1 MSTDITLKNN
11 FDVPSLSS
19 DSLQVYLNSIA
30 DIPVLSAMEEQKL
43 AEKFYRDGDLEAAQS
58 LIVANLKFVVHIAKS
73 YKGYGINLSDLI
85 QEGNVGLMKAVKRFD
100 STLGVRLISFAVH
113 WIKAEIHEYILKN
126 WKLVKVA
133 TTKAQRKLFFNLR
146 KSKKNLGWLSK
157 EETKKLALDLG
168 VKESDVMEMEK
179 RMSSN
184 DVSFDPLEDSD
195 DEFTP
200 SSFVTDEAINPSLII
215 ENEDYESTSQARLLE
230 SLDLLDQRSKDIVQK
245 RWLNENKATLH
256 ELADA
261 YQVSAERIRQ
271 IENQALLKLR
281 ESIISKSSF

>member
-1 MSTDITLKNN
+1 MSTDVTLKNN

-30 DIPVLSAMEEQKL
+30 DIPVLSAIEEQKL

-100 STLGVRLISFAVH
+100 PTLGVRLISFAVH

-126 WKLVKVA
+126 WKLVKIA

-157 EETKKLALDLG
+157 EETKRLALDLG

-215 ENEDYESTSQARLLE
+215 ENEDYESTYQARLLE

-281 ESIISKSSF
+281 ESIAQ

>member
-30 DIPVLSAMEEQKL
+30 DIPVLSAIEEQKL

-100 STLGVRLISFAVH
+100 PTLGVRLISFAVH

-126 WKLVKVA
+126 WKLVKIA

-157 EETKKLALDLG
+157 EETKRLALDLG

-215 ENEDYESTSQARLLE
+215 ENEDYESTYQARLLE

-281 ESIISKSSF
+281 ESIAE

>member
-30 DIPVLSAMEEQKL
+30 EIPVLSAMEEQKL

-157 EETKKLALDLG
+157 EETKRLALDLG
-168 VKESDVMEMEK
+168 VKESDVTEMEK

>member
-30 DIPVLSAMEEQKL
+30 DIPVLSAIEEQKL
-43 AEKFYRDGDLEAAQS
+43 AEKFYRNGDLEAAQS

-100 STLGVRLISFAVH
+100 PTLGVRLISFAVH

-126 WKLVKVA
+126 WKLVKIA

-215 ENEDYESTSQARLLE
+215 ENEDYESTYQARLLE

-281 ESIISKSSF
+281 ESIAQ

>member
-1 MSTDITLKNN
+1 MITDITLKNN

-19 DSLQVYLNSIA
+19 DSLRVYLNSIA

-157 EETKKLALDLG
+157 EETKRLALDLG
-168 VKESDVMEMEK
+168 VKESDVTEMEK

>member
-19 DSLQVYLNSIA
+19 DSMQVYLNSIA
-30 DIPVLSAMEEQKL
+30 NIPVLSAIEEQKL

-100 STLGVRLISFAVH
+100 PTLGVRLISFAVH

-126 WKLVKVA
+126 WKLVKIA

-157 EETKKLALDLG
+157 EETKRLALDLG

-215 ENEDYESTSQARLLE
+215 ENEDYESTYQARLLE

-261 YQVSAERIRQ
+261 YKVSAERIRQ

-281 ESIISKSSF
+281 ESIAQ

>member
-30 DIPVLSAMEEQKL
+30 DIPVLSAIEEQKL

-100 STLGVRLISFAVH
+100 PTLGVRLISFAVH

-126 WKLVKVA
+126 WKLVKIA

-157 EETKKLALDLG
+157 EETKRLALDLG

-200 SSFVTDEAINPSLII
+200 SSFVTDETINPSLII
-215 ENEDYESTSQARLLE
+215 ENEDYESTYQARLLE

-281 ESIISKSSF
+281 ESIAQ

>member
-19 DSLQVYLNSIA
+19 DSLRVYLNSIA
-30 DIPVLSAMEEQKL
+30 DIPVLSAIEEQKL
-43 AEKFYRDGDLEAAQS
+43 AEKFYRNGDLEAAQS

-100 STLGVRLISFAVH
+100 PTLGVRLISFAVH

-126 WKLVKVA
+126 WKLVKIA

-215 ENEDYESTSQARLLE
+215 ENEDYESTYQARLLE

-281 ESIISKSSF
+281 ESIAQ

>member
-157 EETKKLALDLG
+157 EETKRLALDLG
-168 VKESDVMEMEK
+168 VKESDVTEMEK

-271 IENQALLKLR
+271 IENQALFKLR

>member
-30 DIPVLSAMEEQKL
+30 DIPVLSAIEEQKL
-43 AEKFYRDGDLEAAQS
+43 AEKFYRNGDLEAAQS

-100 STLGVRLISFAVH
+100 PTLGVRLISFAVH

-126 WKLVKVA
+126 WKLVKIA

-157 EETKKLALDLG
+157 EETKRLALDLG

-215 ENEDYESTSQARLLE
+215 ENEDYESTYQARLLE

-281 ESIISKSSF
+281 ESIAQ

>member
-1 MSTDITLKNN
+1 MITDITLKNN

-30 DIPVLSAMEEQKL
+30 DIPVLSATEEQKL

-100 STLGVRLISFAVH
+100 PTLGVRLISFAVH
-113 WIKAEIHEYILKN
+113 WIKAEIHEYIIKN

-157 EETKKLALDLG
+157 EETKRLALDLG

-200 SSFVTDEAINPSLII
+200 SSFVSDEAINPSLII

-281 ESIISKSSF
+281 ESIVQ

>member
-19 DSLQVYLNSIA
+19 DSLQAYLNSIA
-30 DIPVLSAMEEQKL
+30 NIPVLSAIEEQKL

-100 STLGVRLISFAVH
+100 PTLGVRLISFAVH

-126 WKLVKVA
+126 WKLVKIA

-157 EETKKLALDLG
+157 EETKRLALDLG

-200 SSFVTDEAINPSLII
+200 SSFVTDETINPSLII
-215 ENEDYESTSQARLLE
+215 ENEDYESTYQARLLE

>member
-30 DIPVLSAMEEQKL
+30 DIPVLSAVEEQKL

-157 EETKKLALDLG
+157 EETKRLALDLG
-168 VKESDVMEMEK
+168 VKESDVTEMEK

>member
-30 DIPVLSAMEEQKL
+30 DIPVLSAIEEQKL

-100 STLGVRLISFAVH
+100 PTLGVRLISFAVH
-113 WIKAEIHEYILKN
+113 WIKAEIHEYIIKN
-126 WKLVKVA
+126 WKLVKIA

-157 EETKKLALDLG
+157 EETKRLALDLG

-200 SSFVTDEAINPSLII
+200 SSFVTDETINPSLII
-215 ENEDYESTSQARLLE
+215 ENEDYESTYQARLLE

-281 ESIISKSSF
+281 ESIAE

>member
-19 DSLQVYLNSIA
+19 DSLRVYLNSIA
-30 DIPVLSAMEEQKL
+30 DIPVLSAIEEQKL

-157 EETKKLALDLG
+157 EETKRLALDLG
-168 VKESDVMEMEK
+168 VKESDVTEMEK

-281 ESIISKSSF
+281 ESIAQ

>member
-19 DSLQVYLNSIA
+19 DSLRVYLNSIA
-30 DIPVLSAMEEQKL
+30 DIPVLSAIEEQKL
-43 AEKFYRDGDLEAAQS
+43 AEKFYSDGDLEAAQS

-100 STLGVRLISFAVH
+100 PTLGVRLISFAVH

-126 WKLVKVA
+126 WKLVKIA

-157 EETKKLALDLG
+157 EETKRLALDLG

-215 ENEDYESTSQARLLE
+215 ENEDYESTYQARLLE

-281 ESIISKSSF
+281 ESIAQ

>member
-30 DIPVLSAMEEQKL
+30 DIPVLSAIEEQKL

-100 STLGVRLISFAVH
+100 PTLGVRLISFAVH

-126 WKLVKVA
+126 WKLVKIA

-157 EETKKLALDLG
+157 EETKRLALDLG

-215 ENEDYESTSQARLLE
+215 ENEDYESTYQARLLE

-261 YQVSAERIRQ
+261 YHVSAERIRQ

-281 ESIISKSSF
+281 ESIAQ

>member
-19 DSLQVYLNSIA
+19 DSLRVYLNSIA
-30 DIPVLSAMEEQKL
+30 DIPVLSAIEEQKL
-43 AEKFYRDGDLEAAQS
+43 AEKFYRNGDLEAAQS

-100 STLGVRLISFAVH
+100 PTLGVRLISFAVH

-126 WKLVKVA
+126 WKLVKIA

-195 DEFTP
+195 DELTP
-200 SSFVTDEAINPSLII
+200 SSFVSDEAINPSLII
-215 ENEDYESTSQARLLE
+215 ENEDYEITYQARLLE

-281 ESIISKSSF
+281 ESIAQ

>member
-30 DIPVLSAMEEQKL
+30 DIPVLSLIEEQKL
-43 AEKFYRDGDLEAAQS
+43 AEKFYKDGDLEAAQS

-73 YKGYGINLSDLI
+73 YKGYGINLADLI

-100 STLGVRLISFAVH
+100 PTLGVRLISFAVH

-126 WKLVKVA
+126 WKLVKIA

-157 EETKKLALDLG
+157 EETTKLALDLG
-168 VKESDVMEMEK
+168 VKESDVIEMEK

-195 DEFTP
+195 DDDFTP
-200 SSFVTDEAINPSLII
+200 SSFVTDETINPSLII
-215 ENEDYESTSQARLLE
+215 ENEDYENTYQTRLLE
-230 SLDLLDQRSKDIVQK
+230 SLDLLDQRSKDIVEK
-245 RWLNENKATLH
+245 RWLNQNKATLH

-281 ESIISKSSF
+281 ESIAQ

>member
-30 DIPVLSAMEEQKL
+30 DIPVLSAIEEQKL
-43 AEKFYRDGDLEAAQS
+43 AEKFYRNGDLEAAQS

-100 STLGVRLISFAVH
+100 PTLGVRLISFAVH

>member
-30 DIPVLSAMEEQKL
+30 DIPVLSLIEEQKL

-100 STLGVRLISFAVH
+100 PTLGVRLISFAVH

-126 WKLVKVA
+126 WKLVKIA

-157 EETKKLALDLG
+157 EETTKLALDLG
-168 VKESDVMEMEK
+168 VKESDVMEMEE
-179 RMSSN
+179 RMTSN

-200 SSFVTDEAINPSLII
+200 SSFITDEAINPSLII
-215 ENEDYESTSQARLLE
+215 ENEDYESTYQARLLE
-230 SLDLLDQRSKDIVQK
+230 SLDLLDHRSKDIVQK

-281 ESIISKSSF
+281 ESIAQ

>member
-30 DIPVLSAMEEQKL
+30 DIPVLSAIDEQKL

-100 STLGVRLISFAVH
+100 PTLGVRLISFAVH

-126 WKLVKVA
+126 WKLVKIA

-157 EETKKLALDLG
+157 EETKRLALDLG

-215 ENEDYESTSQARLLE
+215 ENEDYESTYQARLLE

-281 ESIISKSSF
+281 ESIAQ

>member
-157 EETKKLALDLG
+157 EETKRLALDLG

>member
-30 DIPVLSAMEEQKL
+30 NIPVLSAIEEQKL
-43 AEKFYRDGDLEAAQS
+43 AEKFYSDGDLEAAQS

-100 STLGVRLISFAVH
+100 PTLGVRLISFAVH

-126 WKLVKVA
+126 WKLVKIA

-157 EETKKLALDLG
+157 EETKRLALDLG

-215 ENEDYESTSQARLLE
+215 ENEDYESTYQARLLE

-281 ESIISKSSF
+281 ESIAQ

>member
-1 MSTDITLKNN
+1 MSTDVTLKNN

-30 DIPVLSAMEEQKL
+30 NIPVLSAIEEQKL
-43 AEKFYRDGDLEAAQS
+43 AEKFYTDGDLEAAQS

-100 STLGVRLISFAVH
+100 PTLGVRLISFAVH

-126 WKLVKVA
+126 WKLVKIA

-157 EETKKLALDLG
+157 EETKRLALDLG

-215 ENEDYESTSQARLLE
+215 ENEDYESTYQARLLE

-271 IENQALLKLR
+271 IENQALFKLR
-281 ESIISKSSF
+281 ESIAQ

>member
-19 DSLQVYLNSIA
+19 DSLRVYLNSIA
-30 DIPVLSAMEEQKL
+30 DIPVLSAIEEQKL
-43 AEKFYRDGDLEAAQS
+43 AEKFYRNGDLEAAQS

-100 STLGVRLISFAVH
+100 PTLGVRLISFAVH

-126 WKLVKVA
+126 WKLVKIA

-157 EETKKLALDLG
+157 EETKRLALDLG

-215 ENEDYESTSQARLLE
+215 ENEDYESTYQARLLE

-281 ESIISKSSF
+281 ESIAQ

>member
-126 WKLVKVA
+126 WKLVKIA

-157 EETKKLALDLG
+157 EETKRLALDLG
-168 VKESDVMEMEK
+168 VKESDVTEMEK

>member
-1 MSTDITLKNN
+1 MITDITLKNN

-157 EETKKLALDLG
+157 EETKRLALDLG
-168 VKESDVMEMEK
+168 VKESDVTEMEK

>member
-1 MSTDITLKNN
+1 MITDITLKNN
-11 FDVPSLSS
+11 FNVPSLSS

-157 EETKKLALDLG
+157 EETKRLALDLG
-168 VKESDVMEMEK
+168 VKESDVTEMEK

-200 SSFVTDEAINPSLII
+200 SSFVSDEAINPSLII

-281 ESIISKSSF
+281 ESIAQ

>member
-1 MSTDITLKNN
+1 MLFRS
-11 FDVPSLSS
+11 
-19 DSLQVYLNSIA
+19 
-30 DIPVLSAMEEQKL
+30 
-43 AEKFYRDGDLEAAQS
+43 
-58 LIVANLKFVVHIAKS
+58 
-73 YKGYGINLSDLI
+73 
-85 QEGNVGLMKAVKRFD
+85 EGNVGLMKAVKRFD
-100 STLGVRLISFAVH
+100 PTLGVRLISFAVH

-126 WKLVKVA
+126 WKLVKIA

-157 EETKKLALDLG
+157 EETKRLALDLG

-195 DEFTP
+195 DEFAP

-215 ENEDYESTSQARLLE
+215 ENEDYESTYQARLLE

-281 ESIISKSSF
+281 ESIAQ

>member
-30 DIPVLSAMEEQKL
+30 NIPVLSAIEEQKL

-100 STLGVRLISFAVH
+100 PTLGVRLISFAVH
-113 WIKAEIHEYILKN
+113 WIKAEIHEYIIKN
-126 WKLVKVA
+126 WKLVKIA

-157 EETKKLALDLG
+157 EETKRLALDLG

-215 ENEDYESTSQARLLE
+215 ENEDYESTYQARLLE

-281 ESIISKSSF
+281 ESIAQ

>member
-1 MSTDITLKNN
+1 MITDITLKNN

-30 DIPVLSAMEEQKL
+30 DIPVLSATEEQKL

-100 STLGVRLISFAVH
+100 PTLGVRLISFAVH

-157 EETKKLALDLG
+157 EETKRLALDLG
-168 VKESDVMEMEK
+168 VKESDVTEMEK

-215 ENEDYESTSQARLLE
+215 ENEDYESTYQARLLE

-281 ESIISKSSF
+281 ESIAQ

>member
-30 DIPVLSAMEEQKL
+30 DIPVLSAIEEQKL
-43 AEKFYRDGDLEAAQS
+43 AEKFYRNGDLEAAQS

-100 STLGVRLISFAVH
+100 PTLGVRLISFAVH

-126 WKLVKVA
+126 WKLVKIA

-157 EETKKLALDLG
+157 EETKRLALDLG

-200 SSFVTDEAINPSLII
+200 SSFVSDEAINPSLII

-281 ESIISKSSF
+281 ESIAQ

>member
-157 EETKKLALDLG
+157 EETKRLALDLG
-168 VKESDVMEMEK
+168 VKESDVTEMEK

-281 ESIISKSSF
+281 ESIAQ

>member
-30 DIPVLSAMEEQKL
+30 NIPVLSAIEEQKL

-100 STLGVRLISFAVH
+100 PTLGVRLISFAVH

-126 WKLVKVA
+126 WKLVKIA

-157 EETKKLALDLG
+157 EETKRLALDLG

-200 SSFVTDEAINPSLII
+200 SSFVTDETINPSLII
-215 ENEDYESTSQARLLE
+215 ENEDYESTYQARLLE

-271 IENQALLKLR
+271 IENQALFKLR
-281 ESIISKSSF
+281 ESIAQ

>member
-19 DSLQVYLNSIA
+19 DSLRVYLNSIA
-30 DIPVLSAMEEQKL
+30 DIPVLSAIEEQKL
-43 AEKFYRDGDLEAAQS
+43 AEKFYRNGDLEAAQS

-157 EETKKLALDLG
+157 EETKRLALDLG
-168 VKESDVMEMEK
+168 VKESDVTEMEK

-215 ENEDYESTSQARLLE
+215 ENEDYESTYQARLLE

>member
-1 MSTDITLKNN
+1 MITDITLKNN

-100 STLGVRLISFAVH
+100 PTLGVRLISFAVH

-157 EETKKLALDLG
+157 EETKRLALDLG
-168 VKESDVMEMEK
+168 VKESDVTEMEK

-200 SSFVTDEAINPSLII
+200 SSFVSDEAINPSLII
-215 ENEDYESTSQARLLE
+215 ENEDYESTYQARLLE

-281 ESIISKSSF
+281 ESIAQ